1 MKQLLNIYAVAPLA
15 LLMLASQPAKAG
27 DYGFNYTTK
36 GGRIILNDSTMMHE
50 MRQTPSPL
58 NGEVVTA
65 RKVSFQWP
73 LPPELS
79 NTTEALDGMDLKP
92 KFKKSLISY
101 KLRYSQ
107 DPEFKTGTVEL
118 NLMWPM
124 FNPDAD
130 LKEGKWYW
138 QYAFVVSGKETWSER
153 LSFTVGNSPAK
164 FCPPPF
170 SKVVEGL
177 TDVHPRI
184 WVQKSS
190 WDKFIEQAKTKKE
203 YNWYVNK
210 AEKVMK
216 VPMKGLNDINLEKLS
231 SLKNEMKRKAYIT
244 RESRRIIDAYAK
256 EATKRIISMSDWNKS
271 SSVAGDFNESTVVS
285 LASMAYDSFYDLLT
299 DDERKALL
307 NAIKVGSSS
316 MYAR

>member
-1 MKQLLNIYAVAPLA
+1 MKQLLNLYAVAPLA
-15 LLMLASQPAKAG
+15 LLMLAAQPAKAG
-27 DYGFNYTTK
+27 DYGFNYITK

-92 KFKKSLISY
+92 KFNKSLISY

-216 VPMKGLNDINLEKLS
+216 VPMKGLNDINL
-231 SLKNEMKRKAYIT
+231 
-244 RESRRIIDAYAK
+244 
-256 EATKRIISMSDWNKS
+256 
-271 SSVAGDFNESTVVS
+271 
-285 LASMAYDSFYDLLT
+285 
-299 DDERKALL
+299 DERLEQKLECGRRLQRVDRSIACFHGL
-307 NAIKVGSSS
+307 
-316 MYAR
+316 R